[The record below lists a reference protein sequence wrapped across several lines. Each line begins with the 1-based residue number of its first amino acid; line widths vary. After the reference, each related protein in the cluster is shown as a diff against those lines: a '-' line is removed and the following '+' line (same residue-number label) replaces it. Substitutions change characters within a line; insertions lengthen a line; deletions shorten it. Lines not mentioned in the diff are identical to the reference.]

1 SSAVAGALP
10 PALSGFVEWLVTA
23 AGSGV
28 VGLVVGGLLIP
39 LTSFVIAPAWHGL
52 SRLRG
57 ASARA

>member
-1 SSAVAGALP
+1 
-10 PALSGFVEWLVTA
+10 GFVEWLVTA

-28 VGLVVGGLLIP
+28 VGLVVGSLLIP